1 MNKLA
6 FKNHIKHNIYI
17 LKVSPKFSAEKPIS
31 AGPNINPEKPIVIK
45 FETETLR
52 VSWLALTPSRK
63 TIPRKL
69 AVPKPKIN
77 IPGIINFKSKVVIAM
92 AKINEDKIAK

>member
-1 MNKLA
+1 MNKVA

-17 LKVSPKFSAEKPIS
+17 LKVSPKFSADKPIS

-52 VSWLALTPSRK
+52 VS
-63 TIPRKL
+63 
-69 AVPKPKIN
+69 
-77 IPGIINFKSKVVIAM
+77 
-92 AKINEDKIAK
+92 

>member
-1 MNKLA
+1 MNKVA

-17 LKVSPKFSAEKPIS
+17 LKVSPKYSAEKPIS

-52 VSWLALTPSRK
+52 VSWLAFTPSRK

-69 AVPKPKIN
+69 AVPNPKMKAQKAIKL
-77 IPGIINFKSKVVIAM
+77 ISKIIIED
-92 AKINEDKIAK
+92 AKIIEANILK

>member
-1 MNKLA
+1 MNKVA

-17 LKVSPKFSAEKPIS
+17 LKVSPKYSAEKPIS

-45 FETETLR
+45 FEIETLR

-69 AVPKPKIN
+69 AVPNPKMKAQKAI
-77 IPGIINFKSKVVIAM
+77 K
-92 AKINEDKIAK
+92 

>member
-1 MNKLA
+1 MNKAA

-17 LKVSPKFSAEKPIS
+17 LKVSPKFSADKPIS

-52 VSWLALTPSRK
+52 VSWLVLTPSRK

-69 AVPKPKIN
+69 AVPKPKMKAQKAI
-77 IPGIINFKSKVVIAM
+77 K
-92 AKINEDKIAK
+92 

>member
-1 MNKLA
+1 MNKVA

-17 LKVSPKFSAEKPIS
+17 LKVSPKFSADKPIS

-69 AVPKPKIN
+69 AVPKPKMKAPI
-77 IPGIINFKSKVVIAM
+77 SK
-92 AKINEDKIAK
+92 DKFTGA